1 MEFDNDS
8 IDVSGV
14 SDQRG
19 SGRTSGGL
27 GRGATIGGG
36 GGLVALVI
44 TVLVIVLSGGELPS
58 GALDTDQLT
67 GGALA
72 DGSSGESAAE
82 LKARCSTEGAFDT
95 YLDCRMVKVYNVVN
109 TTWAKE
115 FAARGGTYEQPGL
128 VFFSGSVRTGCGTAS
143 SQVGPFYCPPD
154 RRMYFDLDFLEQ
166 LQSEYGATGEFAQA
180 YILAHEAGHHLQTL
194 LGIEPAMR
202 QQQQRNPKQA
212 NALSV
217 GSSSRPTAS
226 PGCGP
231 SSRTPTRA
239 RASCSPEP
247 TSTRRSTPPQPWA
260 TTGSRPAPDNGSTPS
275 AGRTGRRSSA
285 RPGSTPATT
294 AETSTAATPS
304 APSGSQ
310 RGSPPGSMRGE
321 LPRCGGIRR

>member
-1 MEFDNDS
+1 MEFDND
-8 IDVSGV
+8 IVDVSGV

-19 SGRTSGGL
+19 SGRSSGRL
-27 GRGATIGGG
+27 GRGATLGGG
-36 GGLVALVI
+36 GGLVALII
-44 TVLVIVLSGGELPS
+44 TVLVVVLSGGELPN

-82 LKARCSTEGAFDT
+82 LKARCSTEGAIDT

-115 FAARGGTYEQPGL
+115 FAARGGTYAQPGL
-128 VFFSGSVRTGCGTAS
+128 VFFAGSVRTGCGTAS
-143 SQVGPFYCPPD
+143 SQVGPFYCPPEE
-154 RRMYFDLDFLEQ
+154 RMYFDLDFLEQ

-217 GSSSRPTAS
+217 RLELQADCFAGVWAKLADADEGEGIVLTRADVDEALNAAAAVGDDRIQASAGQRVDPERWTHGSSEQRKTWFYTGYDSGDLDRCDTF
-226 PGCGP
+226 
-231 SSRTPTRA
+231 
-239 RASCSPEP
+239 
-247 TSTRRSTPPQPWA
+247 ST
-260 TTGSRPAPDNGSTPS
+260 
-275 AGRTGRRSSA
+275 
-285 RPGSTPATT
+285 
-294 AETSTAATPS
+294 
-304 APSGSQ
+304 
-310 RGSPPGSMRGE
+310 
-321 LPRCGGIRR
+321 